1 MLCNKFLCFSALED
15 PIRRGRAFYACKE
28 CGRDVSMCLHFMFKS
43 DGDDMEKLDSWVT
56 NRRALVKL
64 GNTVTVVEVFIM
76 GISSNRRYVKL
87 MYMNGHQQ
95 WISADDVTIIDF
107 LAGGQFVGGSD

>member
-1 MLCNKFLCFSALED
+1 
-15 PIRRGRAFYACKE
+15 
-28 CGRDVSMCLHFMFKS
+28 MCLHFMFKS